1 MEVLDAGKKRG
12 LSIADVVKEQVHNTT
27 VTKEETIAWIEL
39 LLRQLNEQKAL
50 LVNNSEKW
58 NEDVLG
64 TLLSAS
70 GLTVRYVSQ
79 ASVFSSYVPEF
90 ESIFLDVLRIPNWT
104 KPLVGLKM
112 VSLRGCTRLVEC
124 FGGLVCHNTAAIDW
138 STQAIDIM
146 LADPESSLVIQLLFR
161 PICEHLNVLV
171 QTHSSTVPLMLPLL
185 TNLFRLHTSIFVPS
199 STLHREDMIEF
210 ASFLSILFETIL
222 PQIWSTSSLL
232 TMSRQDIPA
241 FQLTCSC
248 TTSVRWEDFFSNSEN
263 LTSMTSVVP
272 SLYAVAVLELP
283 SSSTCAPFDRSLNF
297 ILSSLSVALQS
308 RTVEGVEQVHGVIES
323 LRDLLLRYIQMARH
337 SVASNQLISIVPT
350 IQKLY
355 AHLADLSKDRNR
367 PRGMKTSL
375 GDIREAGNEC
385 LTALMHCLGEQLWI
399 VENESSFL
407 QNVVVKAADPLLF
420 GHYLFVLRPQGS
432 SDERFKATVARV
444 VATLLKGLSQAHR
457 YSKALTI
464 RMVESV
470 GKVASATGDYI
481 ELHAPDLASSLL
493 DVYETTSN
501 ARQAIVTALS
511 RLFCIAP
518 FEGEPK
524 DLLIQLLSNGIKA
537 SKEFALEALCI
548 ILRHDKAVTSLM
560 SAQPVAFWLEYMAAC
575 TSLFSSE
582 PIFDEDLPIILLHL
596 DVWHN
601 FLDREMELP
610 SQDQTS
616 FKTAVEKLQEN
627 AHSDCLS
634 DIESACSSLLLV
646 IEAK

>member
-1 MEVLDAGKKRG
+1 M
-12 LSIADVVKEQVHNTT
+12 
-27 VTKEETIAWIEL
+27 
-39 LLRQLNEQKAL
+39 
-50 LVNNSEKW
+50 
-58 NEDVLG
+58 
-64 TLLSAS
+64 
-70 GLTVRYVSQ
+70 
-79 ASVFSSYVPEF
+79 
-90 ESIFLDVLRIPNWT
+90 
-104 KPLVGLKM
+104 
-112 VSLRGCTRLVEC
+112 
-124 FGGLVCHNTAAIDW
+124 
-138 STQAIDIM
+138 
-146 LADPESSLVIQLLFR
+146 
-161 PICEHLNVLV
+161 
-171 QTHSSTVPLMLPLL
+171 
-185 TNLFRLHTSIFVPS
+185 
-199 STLHREDMIEF
+199 
-210 ASFLSILFETIL
+210 
-222 PQIWSTSSLL
+222 
-232 TMSRQDIPA
+232 
-241 FQLTCSC
+241 CS
-248 TTSVRWEDFFSNSEN
+248 
-263 LTSMTSVVP
+263 
-272 SLYAVAVLELP
+272 
-283 SSSTCAPFDRSLNF
+283 
-297 ILSSLSVALQS
+297 
-308 RTVEGVEQVHGVIES
+308 
-323 LRDLLLRYIQMARH
+323 
-337 SVASNQLISIVPT
+337 
-350 IQKLY
+350 
-355 AHLADLSKDRNR
+355 DLSKDRNR

-432 SDERFKATVARV
+432 SDERFEATVARV

-457 YSKALTI
+457 YSMALTI

-481 ELHAPDLASSLL
+481 EPHAPDLASSLL

-501 ARQAIVTALS
+501 ARQAI
-511 RLFCIAP
+511 
-518 FEGEPK
+518 GEPK

-537 SKEFALEALCI
+537 SKEFSLEALCI

-601 FLDREMELP
+601 LLDREMELP